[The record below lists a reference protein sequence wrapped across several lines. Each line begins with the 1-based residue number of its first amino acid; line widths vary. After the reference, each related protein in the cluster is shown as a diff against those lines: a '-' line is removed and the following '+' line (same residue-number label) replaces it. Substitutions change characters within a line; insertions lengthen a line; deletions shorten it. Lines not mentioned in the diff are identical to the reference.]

1 MRIGYI
7 NEHGGRVEGTGQLTG
22 KLRVQKGTAP
32 ADLESLPSGD
42 AAQAGAYRALSPL
55 IHPSTQ
61 ALHLL
66 FIPLPCEVKGVWRGT
81 LPSIIAR

>member
-1 MRIGYI
+1 M
-7 NEHGGRVEGTGQLTG
+7 TL
-22 KLRVQKGTAP
+22 
-32 ADLESLPSGD
+32 LPVHVGS
-42 AAQAGAYRALSPL
+42 AAQAPCSHLPLQAAGDTQALSPL

-81 LPSIIAR
+81 LPSLIPRYVCLGRL